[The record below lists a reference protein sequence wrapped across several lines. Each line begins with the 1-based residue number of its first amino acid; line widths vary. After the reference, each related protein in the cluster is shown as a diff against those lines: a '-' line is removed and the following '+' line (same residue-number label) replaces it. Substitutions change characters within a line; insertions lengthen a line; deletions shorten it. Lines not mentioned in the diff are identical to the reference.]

1 VEKSFSEIF
10 EIELKCW
17 FFGVS
22 HTSEKVNQKVLH
34 QVIKEMA
41 PLFREA
47 IEHNYVFS
55 ISEVSKRLI
64 EAGKCKA
71 SEKEIAFSILS
82 ELPTPS
88 ELLKDQY
95 ETLKKIVQKAE
106 NVYGGAFDRLSKKW
120 TTATKNDFSNI
131 SLGTCS
137 RTLDFLTMPGKP
149 SAR

>member
-17 FFGVS
+17 CFGVS

-47 IEHNYVFS
+47 IEHDFVFS
-55 ISEVSKRLI
+55 ISEISRRLI

-71 SEKEIAFSILS
+71 SEKEIAFSMLS
-82 ELPTPS
+82 VLPTPS
-88 ELLKDQY
+88 ELVKNQN
-95 ETLKKIVQKAE
+95 ETLKKIVQKVE
-106 NVYGGAFDRLSKKW
+106 DTYGGAFDRLSKKW
-120 TTATKNDFSNI
+120 NASKNDFSSM
-131 SLGTCS
+131 SLGTCG